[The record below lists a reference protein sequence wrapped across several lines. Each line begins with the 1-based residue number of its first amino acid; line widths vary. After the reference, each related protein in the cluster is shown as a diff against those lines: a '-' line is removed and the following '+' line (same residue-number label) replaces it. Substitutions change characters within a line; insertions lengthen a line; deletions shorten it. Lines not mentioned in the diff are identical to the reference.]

1 MVAKLEGQVEQPV
14 NVLRQ
19 DQTLRAKMV
28 VAIEKI
34 INKKSSK
41 RYLNTLINTVYE
53 ELRKGEEVS

>member
-1 MVAKLEGQVEQPV
+1 
-14 NVLRQ
+14 
-19 DQTLRAKMV
+19 MV